1 MAPTQTPS
9 TCKGIPPRTGIWRP
23 RVARESPRESTTLT
37 SSPVRAG
44 AEGRRRIAAQ
54 CALPM
59 AISTEESFA
68 PSMRAKASRWPPS
81 STTAISIGTLISA
94 ARACAA
100 ARTSCAPSRV
110 NLGLLRVTAGMGHFS
125 LRLFLPYVG
134 IQDIGGLAALE
145 KGDRVFDRHHGHS
158 RARFERGRRQVRRQD
173 HIRAKQAVA
182 DLRFALVDI
191 QGRAGDLAPLEGRDE
206 RGFLYHGP
214 ARSVDQESSRFHQGQ
229 FTRADQAPR
238 GREER
243 YMQAQ
248 EIGLPEN
255 GVAFLILNC

>member
-9 TCKGIPPRTGIWRP
+9 TCKGMPPRTGIWRP

-44 AEGRRRIAAQ
+44 AEGSRRMAAQ
-54 CALPM
+54 CALRT

-125 LRLFLPYVG
+125 LRLFLPYGG
-134 IQDIGGLAALE
+134 IQNIWGTAALKE
-145 KGDRVFDRHHGHS
+145 SDRVFDCHHSHS
-158 RARFERGRRQVRRQD
+158 RACFERRRRQMRRQN
-173 HIRAKQAVA
+173 HIWAKQTVA
-182 DLRFALVDI
+182 DLRFTLVDV
-191 QGRAGDLAPLEGRDE
+191 QGRAGNLVPLQGRDE
-206 RGFLYHGP
+206 RGFLHDGP
-214 ARSVDQESSRFHQGQ
+214 ARSVDQE
-229 FTRADQAPR
+229 R
-238 GREER
+238 GR
-243 YMQAQ
+243 
-248 EIGLPEN
+248 LH
-255 GVAFLILNC
+255 